1 MYAKSNKLL
10 HMKNSKFIIP
20 VLLAAFTLGMQSCKK
35 KEMEEEPVTPTT
47 PMMSATYNYEFNN
60 GQVVA
65 SAAYDGIHMDN
76 FSAQMTVEELSSSQ
90 SKITVTLMN
99 TVAGQTYNIHA
110 HDAADPATT
119 PNGTP
124 YNESPNVNVFVQQA
138 TGNGGSVSVS
148 QTVNMSY
155 SAITSTYEGF
165 FVIHDPLQMM
175 STTDISTY
183 LVVGTFARNQAASGL
198 ASSMF
203 NYDFNTGQVD
213 PAYAYAGTHAN
224 TLSGMLKVQAL
235 ADGTSRVSVMLMN
248 TMNGE
253 MYMIHAHDAADP
265 ATTPNGTPYDET
277 PNGNLCTLMVNG
289 NGGTVGASQI
299 STLSYTDIT
308 STYSGFFVVHDPL
321 QAVSTTDPTTYV
333 LLGLFAN

>member
-1 MYAKSNKLL
+1 MYAESIKLL
-10 HMKNSKFIIP
+10 HMKKSKFIIP
-20 VLLAAFTLGMQSCKK
+20 VLLAAFTLSMQSCKK
-35 KEMEEEPVTPTT
+35 KEMEEEPVTPVA

-65 SAAYDGIHMDN
+65 SAAYDGMHMDN
-76 FSAQMTVEELSSSQ
+76 LSAQMTVQELSSTQ
-90 SKITVTLMN
+90 SKITVTLTN
-99 TVAGQTYNIHA
+99 TVSGEMYHIHA

-124 YNESPNVNVFVQQA
+124 YNETPNSMVFTQHA

-148 QTVNMSY
+148 QTVDMTY
-155 SAITSTYEGF
+155 AEITSTYEGF
-165 FVIHDPLQMM
+165 LVVHDPLQAV

-183 LVVGTFARNQAASGL
+183 LVVGSFARTQAASGL
-198 ASSMF
+198 ANSMF

-213 PAYAYAGTHAN
+213 PSFAYAGTHAN

-253 MYMIHAHDAADP
+253 MYMVHAHDAADP
-265 ATTPNGTPYDET
+265 ATTPNGTPYNEM
-277 PNGNLCTLMVNG
+277 PNSNLCTIMING
-289 NGGTVGASQI
+289 NGGTAGASQI
-299 STLSYTDIT
+299 STMSYTDIT
-308 STYSGFFVVHDPL
+308 TTYSGFFVVHDPL
-321 QAVSTTDPTTYV
+321 QAIDTTDPTTYV